1 MSSCTSWTLHPATWP
16 QRDLPNKF
24 LAIDG
29 HGGSGK
35 STLAGILADKLGA
48 EIIRIDDF
56 ASWDNPL
63 NWWPLLIEYVFEPIS
78 KGARIL
84 SYPRSKWWVD
94 HHPDPMVDQPVTDV
108 MILEG

>member
-1 MSSCTSWTLHPATWP
+1 MPI
-16 QRDLPNKF
+16 KV

-35 STLAGILADKLGA
+35 STLAEALAKQLNA
-48 EIIRIDDF
+48 EIIRTDDF

-78 KGARIL
+78 KG
-84 SYPRSKWWVD
+84 SK
-94 HHPDPMVDQPVTDV
+94 T
-108 MILEG
+108 LRACANR